1 MNWNAAIAMNAKLV
15 LVLAVTAGC
24 ENVGSRPTGQ
34 SPVAATSSRA
44 ESAVRS
50 LGELAT
56 RPTPGLTLVS
66 HRELPDGVVTE
77 VRGMRVVSPVRESE
91 GSQMRAFNWS
101 AGTSVAVWVW
111 RPEGGILGL
120 DRDASEISAFQDDR
134 GTDLWSG
141 SRASKFS
148 HSQLDMMPRIS
159 EDGSA
164 ILFEVNGQGV
174 PRQGATTLTL
184 RGEVRLLVAS
194 KKASFTAEDVTL
206 KSGTEFTVGQRTIKV
221 TKTGAPS
228 FGDAHGFA
236 ATLRLQGDVADIAKI
251 AFRDDQGNDL
261 QAKRQG
267 SYWSGSGE
275 SRINNW
281 EYVLEKQPHGPVQ
294 VVLTSWIDLT
304 KQAVPLDLTF
314 GAGL

>member
-1 MNWNAAIAMNAKLV
+1 
-15 LVLAVTAGC
+15 
-24 ENVGSRPTGQ
+24 
-34 SPVAATSSRA
+34 
-44 ESAVRS
+44 
-50 LGELAT
+50 
-56 RPTPGLTLVS
+56 
-66 HRELPDGVVTE
+66 
-77 VRGMRVVSPVRESE
+77 
-91 GSQMRAFNWS
+91 
-101 AGTSVAVWVW
+101 
-111 RPEGGILGL
+111 
-120 DRDASEISAFQDDR
+120 
-134 GTDLWSG
+134 
-141 SRASKFS
+141 
-148 HSQLDMMPRIS
+148 MPRIS

-206 KSGTEFTVGQRTIKV
+206 KSGIEFIVGQRTIKV

-228 FGDAHGFA
+228 FGDAHEFA
-236 ATLRLQGDVADIAKI
+236 ATLRLQGDVAHIAEI

-267 SYWSGSGE
+267 WYWSGSGE

-281 EYVLEKQPHGPVQ
+281 EYVFEKQPHGPVQ

-304 KQAVPLDLTF
+304 RQAVPLDLTF